1 MTFFAV
7 LISLILIV
15 VLVEDPSRFG
25 LATVTVRRR

>member
-1 MTFFAV
+1 MLLVVA
-7 LISLILIV
+7 LISLLLIV